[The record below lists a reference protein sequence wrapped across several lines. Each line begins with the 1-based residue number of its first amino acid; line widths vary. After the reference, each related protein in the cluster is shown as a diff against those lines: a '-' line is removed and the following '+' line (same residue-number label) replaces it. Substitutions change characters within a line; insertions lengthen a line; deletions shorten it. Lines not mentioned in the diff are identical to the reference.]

1 MLPHDVGEEVK
12 ILKRLDHSNVS
23 SPDQS
28 HSNRQEQLK
37 FHVFKQLQIVKLVDY
52 HYETDLLEHY
62 LHFPLFACTLTELF
76 KDPSFPFEPPAVPL
90 PQPSPLASFNVTTG
104 LSYQLLTALGY
115 LASSDVAHRDIN
127 PSNLLIDF
135 CGNLKLV
142 DFGTAWSGSSAVM
155 MDNQGETVVRHDRSA
170 NGREQSQGDGE
181 GVRARSSCD
190 VGTGAYRAPEL
201 LFSPVKYNPYA
212 VDSWAAGCVI
222 AQMFRPFGSFD
233 PHEFDDSGSDS
244 DSDIRSDS
252 EEGSDGWSD
261 NTEDPDPLDE
271 PWRRVRNSG
280 GDGNGTGSRT
290 GTTTGGDKGGMGERQ
305 PMFDASFGT
314 LGLAASIFK
323 IRGTP
328 SLDTWP
334 VSLVS
339 SVDFNVSSH
348 LNAVPCGTEAHH
360 LIQQTFIQLPDA
372 GKIGF
377 PSSHPIPLTSP
388 LILPHLQE
396 GHDELMAAA
405 SKVIEGLLTLDPGRR
420 LTAKK
425 ALESRWFEGVDNVL
439 VQGVC
444 RPWVGRREEEFGT
457 QDSECLVA
465 IYNCHSRY
473 SLAGYNDSHDSSI

>member
-1 MLPHDVGEEVK
+1 MDRRRLVIGQGRHGAVIAQPAPSDPAIWDRRSRPNASDTSQWGATPLGGLEGWQAVKIVSAPPDGRLRSMLPHDVGEEVK
-12 ILKRLDHSNVS
+12 ILKRLDHSN
-23 SPDQS
+23 
-28 HSNRQEQLK
+28 
-37 FHVFKQLQIVKLVDY
+37 IVKLVDY

-334 VSLVS
+334 
-339 SVDFNVSSH
+339 
-348 LNAVPCGTEAHH
+348 
-360 LIQQTFIQLPDA
+360 TFIQLPDA

-444 RPWVGRREEEFGT
+444 RPWVDVGKK
-457 QDSECLVA
+457 
-465 IYNCHSRY
+465 
-473 SLAGYNDSHDSSI
+473 SLERKIQSV

>member
-1 MLPHDVGEEVK
+1 MDGRRLVIGQGRHGAVIAQPAPSDPATWDKRSRPNASDTSQWGATPLGGLEGWQAVKIVSAPPDGRLRSMLPHDVGKEVK
-12 ILKRLDHSNVS
+12 ILKRLDHSN
-23 SPDQS
+23 
-28 HSNRQEQLK
+28 
-37 FHVFKQLQIVKLVDY
+37 IVKLVDY

-115 LASSDVAHRDIN
+115 LASIDVAHRDLN

-155 MDNQGETVVRHDRSA
+155 MDSQGETVVRHDRSA

-252 EEGSDGWSD
+252 EEGSGGWSD

-280 GDGNGTGSRT
+280 GDGKGTGSRT

-334 VSLVS
+334 
-339 SVDFNVSSH
+339 
-348 LNAVPCGTEAHH
+348 
-360 LIQQTFIQLPDA
+360 TFSQLPDA

-377 PSSHPIPLTSP
+377 PSSRPIPLTSP

-405 SKVIEGLLTLDPGRR
+405 SEVIEGLLTLDPGRR

-444 RPWVGRREEEFGT
+444 RPWVDVGKK
-457 QDSECLVA
+457 
-465 IYNCHSRY
+465 
-473 SLAGYNDSHDSSI
+473 SLERKIQSV